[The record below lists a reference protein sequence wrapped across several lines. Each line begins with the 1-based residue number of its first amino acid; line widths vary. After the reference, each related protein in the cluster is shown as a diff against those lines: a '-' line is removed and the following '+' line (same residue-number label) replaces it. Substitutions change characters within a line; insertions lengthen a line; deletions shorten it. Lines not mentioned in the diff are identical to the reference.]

1 MVFYCHVTTYKQK
14 RCSAIQLIGLI
25 ERCLPASMKMGLV
38 LKFLNHWQRSY
49 LKKVIS
55 SILIDW
61 VTQRQLSNAEFWEA
75 QFANTNELNATRNE
89 IQERI
94 DWSMQEY
101 EYTCRNF

>member
-1 MVFYCHVTTYKQK
+1 M
-14 RCSAIQLIGLI
+14 
-25 ERCLPASMKMGLV
+25 
-38 LKFLNHWQRSY
+38 
-49 LKKVIS
+49 KKVIS